1 VDREIFKRAFQPG
14 KSDRT
19 KIQKAKERGQSVFPQ
34 VSNNWIMLWQVSALR
49 PPYLQ
54 MQRPISILR
63 SLFREIWISYELE
76 AQIPLALQQSH
87 AHNKRLQT
95 EAAVPGGADAI

>member
-1 VDREIFKRAFQPG
+1 VDREIFKRAVQLG

-87 AHNKRLQT
+87 ARNKRLQT